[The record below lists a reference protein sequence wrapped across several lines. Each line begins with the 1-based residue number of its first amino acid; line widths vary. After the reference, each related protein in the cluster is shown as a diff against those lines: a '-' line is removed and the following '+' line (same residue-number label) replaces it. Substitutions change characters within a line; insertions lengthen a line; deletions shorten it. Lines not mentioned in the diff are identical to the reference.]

1 MNDSTVGAMMFVLGV
16 VLAILAVAVPGLFY
30 WLFWIVVIILIV
42 YGLYQWLIRKW
53 MICLECKFILT
64 YFLIKKK
71 NISESYFKIDI
82 NAI

>member
-42 YGLYQWLIRKW
+42 
-53 MICLECKFILT
+53 
-64 YFLIKKK
+64 
-71 NISESYFKIDI
+71 
-82 NAI
+82 